1 MAKFGTAGNS
11 RSFYDAGFKASVQA
25 PAWLAA
31 RGLDAYEYAAG
42 RGVALSDDTARAIGE
57 EARRWG
63 ISVSIHAPYYINCA
77 APDLEKR
84 EKSFGYI
91 MDSARVVTLMGGTR
105 VVFHPG
111 SEKGG
116 HDEAME
122 RALEF
127 LRECIARLDAQGYSH
142 INLCPET
149 MGKCNTLGTLDDV
162 IALCGVDARVVP
174 TLDFAHIHARGQGA
188 LNTEADF
195 ERVLAQL
202 ERGLWPEHTGDI
214 PWRLRNFHAHFSH
227 VQYAASGERKH
238 VSFADEG
245 YGPDFGQLARVLA
258 RRGLEPTVICESRD
272 TQTEDAAAMRD
283 MFAVA
288 RREFADGLRER
299 KTQ

>member
-1 MAKFGTAGNS
+1 M
-11 RSFYDAGFKASVQA
+11 
-25 PAWLAA
+25 
-31 RGLDAYEYAAG
+31 
-42 RGVALSDDTARAIGE
+42 
-57 EARRWG
+57 
-63 ISVSIHAPYYINCA
+63 
-77 APDLEKR
+77 
-84 EKSFGYI
+84 
-91 MDSARVVTLMGGTR
+91 TR
-105 VVFHPG
+105 PWN
-111 SEKGG
+111 
-116 HDEAME
+116 
-122 RALEF
+122 ALEF

-202 ERGLWPEHTGDI
+202 ERGLWPEHTGDM

-245 YGPDFGQLARVLA
+245 YGPDFGQLARYWRGAVWS
-258 RRGLEPTVICESRD
+258 RRSYANRATLRPRTLRRCAICSLLRGANLQMACVSR
-272 TQTEDAAAMRD
+272 
-283 MFAVA
+283 
-288 RREFADGLRER
+288 RRSKCEY
-299 KTQ
+299 

>member
-1 MAKFGTAGNS
+1 M
-11 RSFYDAGFKASVQA
+11 
-25 PAWLAA
+25 
-31 RGLDAYEYAAG
+31 
-42 RGVALSDDTARAIGE
+42 ALSDDTARAIGE

-77 APDLEKR
+77 ALDPEKR

-188 LNTEADF
+188 LNTEADLNAYWHSSNGDCGPSTP
-195 ERVLAQL
+195 ETCPGGCATSTRISAMCSTPPAVSESTCRLPT
-202 ERGLWPEHTGDI
+202 RGMGRTLDN
-214 PWRLRNFHAHFSH
+214 WRGYWRGAVWSRRSYASRATLRP
-227 VQYAASGERKH
+227 RT
-238 VSFADEG
+238 
-245 YGPDFGQLARVLA
+245 L
-258 RRGLEPTVICESRD
+258 RRCAICSL
-272 TQTEDAAAMRD
+272 
-283 MFAVA
+283 
-288 RREFADGLRER
+288 LRGANL
-299 KTQ
+299 QMA